1 MKMNFRENGL
11 PFRIHALG
19 QSEFESLTN
28 SEVAEM
34 LGVENQGQVWNARN
48 AVSLKTGWK
57 LGDGDG
63 ERKVRQAGD
72 KPRKLRGS
80 LPLKIQGYLEAT
92 CEEVPEV
99 WEPEQVLE
107 VVLDDSAGWNRLIR
121 RLADADPAIIES
133 FELWLD
139 HAATV
144 SRTVEFEASR
154 ERARLEA
161 TRAKIEALA
170 RQILELDDS
179 LKGITV
185 GYLSNLTIAE

>member
-1 MKMNFRENGL
+1 MFRENGL
-11 PFRIHALG
+11 PFRVHALG
-19 QSEFESLTN
+19 QAEFEKLSN
-28 SEVAEM
+28 SEVAE
-34 LGVENQGQVWNARN
+34 LFGVSNQGQVWNSRK
-48 AVSLKTGWK
+48 AVSDKTGWK
-57 LGDGDG
+57 LNDGEGG

-72 KPRKLRGS
+72 KPRKLKGS

-92 CEEVPEV
+92 CEEVPES
-99 WEPEQVLE
+99 WEPQQVLE

-121 RLADADPAIIES
+121 RLNDADPAIIES

-144 SRTVEFEASR
+144 SRTVEFEAAR

-170 RQILELDDS
+170 RQILELDS
-179 LKGITV
+179 SMANLTV
-185 GYLSNLTIAE
+185 GYLANQ